1 MARGKV
7 VAKAKTSASVRKRPV
22 KAGAN
27 RKHGGFPTQKIIL
40 ITSKIKADIK
50 KKKNDG

>member
-40 ITSKIKADIK
+40 ILNYISRYLQK
-50 KKKNDG
+50 

>member
-1 MARGKV
+1 MGKSI
-7 VAKAKTSASVRKRPV
+7 AKGKTKAKVKKAPV

-40 ITSKIKADIK
+40 ITSKIKADIEQK
-50 KKKNDG
+50 EK